1 MSKVAATAR
10 VLLDVRT
17 ASYASY
23 GVYRNLRNTLIIRRE
38 RLNPRKPIFALLALG
53 IALIAALSF
62 VPHAFVERLR
72 SESPTVVAGSVVSSK
87 AVTDAA
93 AKRISGAPLFD
104 AAAWYVA
111 RGEQPET
118 HGVLIES
125 FDGNK
130 IFASH
135 NAEMAF
141 NPASLIKLS
150 TSLVALKKLGAE
162 YRFKTRVFAAGEVD
176 KTGILRGRLY
186 VSGNDPTFGD
196 AGAAMIAKALRERGV
211 KRISEG
217 ISVSPDFCFNF
228 SELPQESGARLGKA
242 LRLGNLGNARIEV
255 EDAPAGNE
263 PLLTLESYPL
273 RDVLLY
279 MNARSS
285 NFIAEHIGAL
295 VGGASGVQQYLVD
308 ELKLS
313 VGDVTIERTSGREHN
328 RMTPRGLLTVMRALV
343 DEAKRQGLQPEDIL
357 AVASDDRGTLR
368 RRLSGTSLEGAVVG
382 KTGTLTQEVDGGM
395 ASLAGIVYTQDA
407 GTIVFAILDQGNKI
421 ADNRQMED
429 QLLTEV
435 VTSQAMPRVVASPT
449 PRQFLPPS
457 ELRLEGENNGE

>member
-1 MSKVAATAR
+1 MLFTHHTAFVAICE
-10 VLLDVRT
+10 
-17 ASYASY
+17 
-23 GVYRNLRNTLIIRRE
+23 TLYIVWRQ

-62 VPHAFVERLR
+62 VPHTFVGRLH
-72 SESPTVVAGSVVSSK
+72 SESPTVIAGSVISSE

-93 AKRISGAPLFD
+93 ARRSSGAPLFD

-118 HGVLIES
+118 HGLLIES

-130 IFASH
+130 VFASH

-162 YRFKTRVFAAGEVD
+162 YRFKTRVFATGEVD
-176 KTGILRGRLY
+176 KTGVLRGRLY
-186 VSGNDPTFGD
+186 VKGSDPTFGD

-211 KRISEG
+211 KRVSDG

-228 SELPQESGARLGKA
+228 SESPQESGARLGKA
-242 LRLGNLGNARIEV
+242 LHLGNAPVEIEG
-255 EDAPAGNE
+255 ALPTGNE
-263 PLLTLESYPL
+263 SLLTVESYPL

-295 VGGASGVQQYLVD
+295 VGGAIGVQQYLID
-308 ELKLS
+308 ELKLPA
-313 VGDVTIERTSGREHN
+313 GDVTIERTSGREHN
-328 RMTPRGLLTVMRALV
+328 RMTPRGLLTVVRALV
-343 DEAKRQGLQPEDIL
+343 DETKRQGLQPEDIL
-357 AVASDDRGTLR
+357 AVASDDKGTLR

-449 PRQFLPPS
+449 PRKFLPPS
-457 ELRLEGENNGE
+457 ELRLEGANNGE